1 MQIVSFSGKK
11 QFGKSTASQFL
22 VDNYGFVNLGFAD
35 ELKNHML
42 ILNPYVDVD
51 GYELED
57 GAYRLDFLIEKYG
70 WDVAKEEF
78 PEIRR
83 LLQVYGTEVVR
94 NNFGE
99 NVWVDLLF
107 RKAEKIEKLA
117 ISDTRFFNELRAI
130 KERKGLL
137 IKIKC
142 DRVQNSDVHAS
153 EQDLPDSEFD
163 HIIQNNG
170 AIEDL
175 HQQLEQIFNGR
186 Y

>member
-99 NVWVDLLF
+99 NV
-107 RKAEKIEKLA
+107 
-117 ISDTRFFNELRAI
+117 
-130 KERKGLL
+130 
-137 IKIKC
+137 
-142 DRVQNSDVHAS
+142 
-153 EQDLPDSEFD
+153 
-163 HIIQNNG
+163 
-170 AIEDL
+170 
-175 HQQLEQIFNGR
+175 
-186 Y
+186 